1 MPRRGADADPRRTVV
16 LPARTEVKMAT
27 EDGQDL
33 LTPLVE
39 HAAEAVSA
47 ATTKP

>member
-1 MPRRGADADPRRTVV
+1 V